1 MATIKVRK
9 YNNSV
14 YVIYSHG
21 NKKYKV
27 FTGAKVDDKYWN
39 NNTLKKNC
47 PDYDL
52 LKKQIDAMQNQV
64 LNASN
69 AIRQK
74 GLDPMPELIRNECR
88 TRAASVL
95 GNDDF
100 ESIWLKYQIFLDQLV
115 CRKSTQNRVR
125 MTYNVMEFFCKW
137 SGYNFDHATF
147 NKMVLGRLIHYLLQE
162 QKLAD
167 STVLKHIKCLK
178 TFLKTAYPEMDWS
191 WVKYCLLGVESEVLT
206 LTEEELSKLIGANLT
221 GYLRKTRDLFIFMAT
236 TGMRHCDSQL
246 YDQSW
251 ETPEQVLEFI
261 QLKTGGKA
269 YPPLYNVAKSILERY
284 GGKPPKITN
293 QKLNAFLKILFRRLK
308 FDRRVIIQTVSG
320 KQVFRTSKPLYE
332 VISSHAAR
340 KTFITIC
347 LQKGM
352 PIQDVMKMS
361 GHSDF
366 KSMKPYMR
374 ITRKD
379 IRAVANKWDI

>member
-21 NKKYKV
+21 NKKLKI

-39 NNTLKKNC
+39 INALKRNC
-47 PDYDL
+47 PDYNL
-52 LKKQIDAMQNQV
+52 LKSQIDAMQNQV
-64 LNASN
+64 LNAS
-69 AIRQK
+69 ISVRQK
-74 GLDPMPELIRNECR
+74 GLDPMPELVRIECKL
-88 TRAASVL
+88 RAASVL
-95 GNDDF
+95 ENADL
-100 ESIWLKYQIFLDQLV
+100 ESIWVKYRKFLDQMA
-115 CRKSTQNRVR
+115 CRESTKRRVSI
-125 MTYNVMEFFCKW
+125 TYNVIKFFCRW
-137 SGYNFDHATF
+137 SGYDFDASTF
-147 NKMVLGRLIHYLLQE
+147 NKMILGQIIHYLLHD

-167 STVLKHIKCLK
+167 ATVLKHVKCLK

-191 WVKYCLLGVESEVLT
+191 WVKYSMLFVESEVLT
-206 LTEEELSKLIGANLT
+206 LTEEELNKLIDAKLT
-221 GYLRKTRDLFIFMAT
+221 GYLSKTRDLFIFMAT

-269 YPPLYNVAKSILERY
+269 YPPLYYISRSILEHY
-284 GGKPPKITN
+284 GGKPPRMTN
-293 QKLNAFLKILFRRLK
+293 QKLNAFLKQLFRQLN
-308 FDRRVIIQTVSG
+308 FDRRVTIQEVKG

-332 VISSHAAR
+332 AISSHAAR

-379 IRAVANKWDI
+379 IRAVADRWDI

>member
-9 YNNSV
+9 YINSV

-21 NKKYKV
+21 NKKFKI

-39 NNTLKKNC
+39 INALKKNC
-47 PDYDL
+47 PDYDI
-52 LKKQIDAMQNQV
+52 LKSQIDATQNQV
-64 LNASN
+64 LNASI
-69 AIRQK
+69 AVRQR
-74 GLDPMPELIRNECR
+74 GLDPMPELVRSECKLR
-88 TRAASVL
+88 VASVL
-95 GNDDF
+95 ETADF
-100 ESIWLKYQIFLDQLV
+100 EPIWIKYRRFLDQLV
-115 CRKSTQNRVR
+115 CRASTKRRVE
-125 MTYNVMEFFCKW
+125 MSYNVMKFFCGW
-137 SGYNFDHATF
+137 DGYDLNASTF
-147 NKMVLGRLIHYLLQE
+147 NRMVLGRLIQYLLRE

-167 STVLKHIKCLK
+167 ATVFKHVKSLKA
-178 TFLKTAYPEMDWS
+178 FLKTAYPDRDWS
-191 WVKYCLLGVESEVLT
+191 WIRYAMLSVESEVLS
-206 LTEEELSKLIGANLT
+206 LTEEELKILMEAKLT
-221 GYLRKTRDLFIFMAT
+221 GYLCKTRDLFVFMAT

-269 YPPLYNVAKSILERY
+269 YPPLYSITKSILERY
-284 GGKPPKITN
+284 GSRPPKITN
-293 QKLNAFLKILFRRLK
+293 QKFNEYLKLLFRELN
-308 FDRRVIIQTVSG
+308 FDRRVVIQAVRG
-320 KQVFRTSKPLYE
+320 KQVFRTSKYLYE

-374 ITRKD
+374 ITRTD
-379 IRAVANKWDI
+379 IRTVADKWVI